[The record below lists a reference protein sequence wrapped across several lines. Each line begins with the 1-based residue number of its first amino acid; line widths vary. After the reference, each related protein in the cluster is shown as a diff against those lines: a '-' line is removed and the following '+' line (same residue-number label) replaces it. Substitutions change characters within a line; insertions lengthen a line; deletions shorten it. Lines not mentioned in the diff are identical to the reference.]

1 MRLKTPALLLCLL
14 SFAPACGPRA
24 GSAPTPQM
32 PTPQTPTPQTPTPQP
47 SQPTA
52 AANAPVPKSV
62 TCALLSGA
70 EIRQVQ
76 GEEPTDAQGSE
87 HLSGGLSMSQCFYR
101 LPTFNKSV
109 SLEVVRA
116 STDALTQGSVKDY
129 WRQKFLVGAGESGE
143 REGERREREEELKRE
158 KAKGQVREGGH
169 TEREREGEE
178 ETRTRR
184 VAGMGDEAYWSGGER
199 GGALFVL
206 RKDTVIS
213 VSVGG
218 PEDEAG
224 KIRKAKALMEKV
236 LKHF

>member
-1 MRLKTPALLLCLL
+1 MRLKTHALLLCLL
-14 SFAPACGPRA
+14 SFAPACGPHASR
-24 GSAPTPQM
+24 APTS
-32 PTPQTPTPQTPTPQP
+32 PTPTSPTPTPQA

-52 AANAPVPKSV
+52 AATLPIPKSA

-70 EIRQVQ
+70 DIREVQ

-87 HLSGGLSMSQCFYR
+87 HLSGGLRMSQCFYR
-101 LPTFNKSV
+101 LPTFNQSV
-109 SLEVVRA
+109 SIEVVRA
-116 STDALTQGSVKDY
+116 SADAQGPVKDY
-129 WRQKFLVGAGESGE
+129 WRQKFHGDEGESLE
-143 REGERREREEELKRE
+143 RERERREREEELKRE
-158 KAKGQVREGGH
+158 SANGQVREGGH

-184 VAGMGDEAYWSGGER
+184 VAGIGDEAYWSGGEQS
-199 GGALFVL
+199 GALYVL
-206 RKDTVIS
+206 KKDSVIS

-224 KIRKAKALMEKV
+224 KIRKAKALMKKV

>member
-1 MRLKTPALLLCLL
+1 MRLKTHALLLCLL

-24 GSAPTPQM
+24 SREPTSPTPTTQA
-32 PTPQTPTPQTPTPQP
+32 
-47 SQPTA
+47 SQPTPA
-52 AANAPVPKSV
+52 ATMPVPKSA

-70 EIRQVQ
+70 DIREVQ

-87 HLSGGLSMSQCFYR
+87 HLAGGLVMSQCFYR

-109 SLEVVRA
+109 SIEVVRA
-116 STDALTQGSVKDY
+116 SADAQAQGPVKDY
-129 WRQKFLVGAGESGE
+129 WRQKFHGDAGESRE
-143 REGERREREEELKRE
+143 RERERREREEELKRE
-158 KAKGQVREGGH
+158 NANGQVREGGH

-178 ETRTRR
+178 ETRARR
-184 VAGMGDEAYWSGGER
+184 VAGIGDAAYWSGGEE
-199 GGALFVL
+199 GGALYVL
-206 RKDTVIS
+206 KKDSVIS

-224 KIRKAKALMEKV
+224 KIRKAKALAEKV

>member
-1 MRLKTPALLLCLL
+1 MRLKTHALLLCLL

-24 GSAPTPQM
+24 GSAPTS
-32 PTPQTPTPQTPTPQP
+32 QTPTPQTPTTQA

-70 EIRQVQ
+70 DIRQVQ

-87 HLSGGLSMSQCFYR
+87 HLSGGLNMSQCFYR

-116 STDALTQGSVKDY
+116 STDAQGSVKDY
-129 WRQKFLVGAGESGE
+129 WRQKFRVGAGESREG
-143 REGERREREEELKRE
+143 EGERREREEELKRGN
-158 KAKGQVREGGH
+158 ANGQVREGGH

-184 VAGMGDEAYWSGGER
+184 VAGMGDEAYWSGGEQ

-224 KIRKAKALMEKV
+224 KIRKAKALLEKV